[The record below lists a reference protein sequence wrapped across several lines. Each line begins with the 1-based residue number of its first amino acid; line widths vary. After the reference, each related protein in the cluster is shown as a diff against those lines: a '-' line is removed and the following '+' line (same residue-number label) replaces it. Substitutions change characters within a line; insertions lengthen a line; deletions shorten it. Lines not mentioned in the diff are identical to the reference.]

1 MKILIV
7 EPETKGHFISLYVN
21 TVLKSLKGKVDIY
34 ILTSKKILKLE
45 ILKVLRRENKK
56 IKIIFCDDLIYSKNK
71 FFLNLLINQFQNY
84 KNLNLKIKKYN
95 RKLKFDKIFFT
106 NLDHIDKVLC
116 FFSNP
121 FDSVKFSGILVNPRV
136 HQYQNKKIGIKYF
149 LYKYLLY
156 KLISNKYLE
165 KIFSNDILFYNFS
178 INKKFNN
185 KIIFF
190 NEPVNK
196 VNKKSR
202 IKSSIAKGFFN
213 VLVYGAIRNSKS
225 LEELIEIT
233 KKIKN
238 YIKINIIVAGKQNIE
253 AKKIL
258 NKKNLVKKSV
268 DANFK
273 ILNRF
278 IYPAEETY
286 LFSNINAV

>member
-1 MKILIV
+1 M
-7 EPETKGHFISLYVN
+7 
-21 TVLKSLKGKVDIY
+21 
-34 ILTSKKILKLE
+34 
-45 ILKVLRRENKK
+45 
-56 IKIIFCDDLIYSKNK
+56 
-71 FFLNLLINQFQNY
+71 
-84 KNLNLKIKKYN
+84 
-95 RKLKFDKIFFT
+95 
-106 NLDHIDKVLC
+106 
-116 FFSNP
+116 
-121 FDSVKFSGILVNPRV
+121 KFSGILVNPRV

-268 DANFK
+268 DA
-273 ILNRF
+273 ILKYSRF
-278 IYPAEETY
+278 IYPAKKLIYFQYKCSLGVYKNTPSGLVVY
-286 LFSNINAV
+286 FIHQLVMKL